1 MAAERQ
7 AEFAGRFYPGER
19 EQCEEM
25 LEGLLGD
32 VRKKTGLAAIVPHA
46 GWVYSG
52 STAALG
58 IAAVMGGE
66 PDTVIIFGSV
76 HVLTRNKASL
86 YAEGVWRTPLGNVAV
101 DEELAERIAAGQDV
115 EVDPGV
121 HQHEHS
127 IEVELPF
134 LQRLLPKARIVPIMV
149 RPGPWAEDVGR
160 SCARAAREMGRRVVY
175 VGSTDLTHYGPSFGF
190 EPQGR
195 GEEGIRWAREVND
208 RRFIELIE
216 KLDAGGV
223 ITEAAENRNACGAGA
238 VAATIGA
245 ALEMGA
251 NRYEELRH
259 TTSAELEYAQGGRPL
274 NSVGYEAGVFI
285 RSE

>member
-1 MAAERQ
+1 MGAVRE
-7 AEFAGRFYPGER
+7 AEFAGRFYPGDR
-19 EQCEEM
+19 GQCEEM
-25 LEGLLGD
+25 VDGLLRG
-32 VRKKTGLAAIVPHA
+32 VRTRTGLAAIVPHA

-58 IAAVMGGE
+58 IATVAGGR

-86 YAEGVWRTPLGNVAV
+86 YARGVWRTPLGIVAV
-101 DEELAERIAAGQDV
+101 DEELAERIAAGMDV

-134 LQRLLPKARIVPIMV
+134 VQRLLPEARIVLIMI

-160 SCARAAREMGRRVVY
+160 HCASAAQEMGRRVVF

-195 GEEGIRWAREVND
+195 GEAGIRWAREVND

-216 KLDAGGV
+216 KLDGSGV

-245 ALEMGA
+245 ALEVGA
-251 NRYEELRH
+251 KRYEELRH
-259 TTSAELEYAQGGRPL
+259 TTSAELEYAQGGQPQ